1 MNLIWPNLF
10 EFGVRTIG
18 YAMGTTGYAM
28 GTTGYAMGTIEFV
41 RVRLRHFVKRI
52 SVCILKKKRTESQP

>member
-18 YAMGTTGYAM
+18 YAIGTIKYDMGTIGY
-28 GTTGYAMGTIEFV
+28 GLGTIEFV
-41 RVRLRHFVKRI
+41 RVRLRHLVRGI
-52 SVCILKKKRTESQP
+52 AL